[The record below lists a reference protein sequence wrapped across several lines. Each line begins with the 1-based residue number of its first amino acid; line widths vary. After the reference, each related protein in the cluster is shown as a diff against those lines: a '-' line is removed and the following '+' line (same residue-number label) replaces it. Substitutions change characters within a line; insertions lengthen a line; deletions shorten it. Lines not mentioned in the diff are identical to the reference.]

1 MRARLLHRLGLVAAA
16 AALFATSAAAQP
28 SDGALPSVSLEE
40 AVRRALEVS
49 PQVVDAR
56 GSITVAEASRRR
68 ATGAYLP
75 SLSAAAGT
83 ALSSSERFDPETS
96 ATVSGANA
104 SLNAG
109 LSVGWDVYTGGRRKA
124 QREQAQAQLEAVR
137 QGFIDSERNV
147 IYGVT
152 SAYYAALNVER
163 LEGVAASRLERAQT
177 QLEAAQKRAQMGAA
191 TRSDVLRAELEI
203 HNARTQVVEVETLL
217 RASRL
222 ELGRLIGV
230 PGAVRA
236 APLPEGVDISDAPP
250 WTLSDEEVE
259 SLIAAHPQVASFE
272 AQVTATQTGVAQAK
286 AQWLP
291 SVRVS
296 GGYDWFSPLPEVNE
310 GRTGWSVRLG
320 LSVPLFDGW
329 ARNEQLTRAQV
340 AVTTQSAQL
349 EELRRTVRTELER
362 AQDGE
367 RLAAWRVGAS
377 RAAVEVARE
386 DLRVQQE
393 RYAVG
398 ATTML
403 ELLTSQERLVQ
414 AETDAI
420 DARLSR
426 ALARA
431 ELSALTGRT
440 P

>member
-1 MRARLLHRLGLVAAA
+1 MRSRLPHHPRLL
-16 AALFATSAAAQP
+16 AALALLVTS
-28 SDGALPSVSLEE
+28 GALAQGEPPAVSLEE
-40 AVRRALEVS
+40 AVRRGLEVS
-49 PQVVDAR
+49 PQRVDAQ
-56 GSITVAEASRRR
+56 GSLTVAEAARRR
-68 ATGAYLP
+68 AKGAYLP

-124 QREQAQAQLEAVR
+124 QRDQAQAQWEAVR
-137 QGFIDSERNV
+137 HGFVDTERNIV
-147 IYGVT
+147 FGVT
-152 SAYYAALNVER
+152 AAYYAALNVER
-163 LEGVAASRLERAQT
+163 LEGVAASRLERAT
-177 QLEAAQKRAQMGAA
+177 AQLEAARKRAQMGAA
-191 TRSDVLRAELEI
+191 TKSDVLRAELEV

-217 RASRL
+217 RSARL

-230 PGAVRA
+230 PQPVRA
-236 APLPEGVDISDAPP
+236 LPLPEGQDVSSAPP
-250 WTLSDEEVE
+250 WTLPSEEVE
-259 SLIAAHPQVASFE
+259 ALVSAHPQVASFE
-272 AQVTATQTGVAQAK
+272 SQLVATRTGVTQAK

-291 SVRVS
+291 SVRLS
-296 GGYDWFSPLPEVNE
+296 GGYDWFTPLPEVTE

-349 EELRRTVRTELER
+349 DELRRTVRTELER
-362 AQDGE
+362 ALDQE
-367 RLAAWRVGAS
+367 RLAAWRVDAS

-403 ELLTSQERLVQ
+403 DLLTSQERLVQ

-420 DARLSR
+420 DSQLAR

-431 ELSALTGRT
+431 ELVALTGRT